1 MEAKFITL
9 EGIEGSGKTSSI
21 KSITDILDNK
31 NTNYVI
37 TREPGGSS
45 IGNELRSILLDPNT
59 EISSEVELMLML
71 ADRKDH
77 VEKVVLPNLEAGN
90 WVISDRFM
98 DSSFAYQGGGRGL
111 DKETI
116 NTFSKNLKFPI
127 PDLTLLFDVP
137 VETSLSRV
145 KVRGKLDRFEQEDVV
160 FHNRIREA
168 YLKLAKENIS
178 RIQIVD
184 SSQEIERMLKN
195 VEQII
200 KTFINGDL
208 VFERI

>member
-21 KSITDILDNK
+21 KSITDLLDGK
-31 NTNYVI
+31 RISYVV

-45 IGNELRSILLDPNT
+45 IGSELRSILLDPKT
-59 EISSEVELMLML
+59 EISSEVELLLML

-77 VEKVVLPNLEAGN
+77 VEKVILPNLETGN

-98 DSSFAYQGGGRGL
+98 DSSIAYQGGGRKL
-111 DKETI
+111 DKKMI
-116 NTFSKNLKFPI
+116 DSFSKNLSLPN

-137 VETSLSRV
+137 VEISLSRV
-145 KVRGKLDRFEQEDVV
+145 KARGELDRFEQEKLD

-168 YLKLAKENIS
+168 YLELAKQNVN
-178 RIQIVD
+178 RIQIID
-184 SSQEIERMLKN
+184 SSREIELMLKS

-200 KTFINGDL
+200 ETLINGL
-208 VFERI
+208 

>member
-21 KSITDILDNK
+21 KSITDLLDSK
-31 NTNYVI
+31 RISYVV

-45 IGNELRSILLDPNT
+45 IGSELRSILLDPKT
-59 EISSEVELMLML
+59 KISSEVELLLML

-77 VEKVVLPNLEAGN
+77 VEKVILPNLETGN

-98 DSSFAYQGGGRGL
+98 DSSIAYQGGGRKL
-111 DKETI
+111 DKKMI
-116 NTFSKNLKFPI
+116 DSFSKNLNLPN

-137 VETSLSRV
+137 VEISLSRV
-145 KVRGKLDRFEQEDVV
+145 KARGELDRFEQEKID

-168 YLKLAKENIS
+168 YLELAEQNVN
-178 RIQIVD
+178 RIQIID
-184 SSQEIERMLKN
+184 SSREIELMLKS

-200 KTFINGDL
+200 ENLINGL
-208 VFERI
+208 

>member
-21 KSITDILDNK
+21 KSITDLLDRK
-31 NTNYVI
+31 RISYVV

-45 IGNELRSILLDPNT
+45 IGSELRSILLDPKT
-59 EISSEVELMLML
+59 EISSEVELLLML

-77 VEKVVLPNLEAGN
+77 VEKVILPNLKTGN

-98 DSSFAYQGGGRGL
+98 DSSIAYQGGGRKL
-111 DKETI
+111 DKKMI
-116 NTFSKNLKFPI
+116 DSFSKNLSLPN

-137 VETSLSRV
+137 VEISLSRV
-145 KVRGKLDRFEQEDVV
+145 KARGELDRFEQEKLD

-168 YLKLAKENIS
+168 YLELAEQNVN

-184 SSQEIERMLKN
+184 SSREIELMLKS
-195 VEQII
+195 VKQII
-200 KTFINGDL
+200 ETLINGL
-208 VFERI
+208 

>member
-21 KSITDILDNK
+21 KNITDLLDSK
-31 NTNYVI
+31 RISYVV

-45 IGNELRSILLDPNT
+45 IGSELSSILLDPKT
-59 EISSEVELMLML
+59 EISSEVELLLML

-77 VEKVVLPNLEAGN
+77 VEKVIQPNLKTGN

-98 DSSFAYQGGGRGL
+98 DSSIAYQGGGRKL
-111 DKETI
+111 DKKMI
-116 NTFSKNLKFPI
+116 DSFSKNLNLPN

-137 VETSLSRV
+137 VEISLSRV
-145 KVRGKLDRFEQEDVV
+145 KARGELDRFEQEKLD

-168 YLKLAKENIS
+168 YLELAEQNVN
-178 RIQIVD
+178 RIQIID
-184 SSQEIERMLKN
+184 SSREIELMLKS

-200 KTFINGDL
+200 ENLINGL
-208 VFERI
+208 

>member
-21 KSITDILDNK
+21 KSITDLLDSK
-31 NTNYVI
+31 RISYVV

-45 IGNELRSILLDPNT
+45 IGSELRSILLDPKT
-59 EISSEVELMLML
+59 EISSEVELLLML

-77 VEKVVLPNLEAGN
+77 VEKVILPNLKTGN

-98 DSSFAYQGGGRGL
+98 DSSIAYQGGGRKL
-111 DKETI
+111 DKKMI
-116 NTFSKNLKFPI
+116 DSFSKNLSLPN

-137 VETSLSRV
+137 VEISLSRV
-145 KVRGKLDRFEQEDVV
+145 KARGELDRFEQEKLD

-168 YLKLAKENIS
+168 YLELAEQNVN
-178 RIQIVD
+178 RIQIID
-184 SSQEIERMLKN
+184 SSLEIELMLKS

-200 KTFINGDL
+200 ETLINGL
-208 VFERI
+208 

>member
-21 KSITDILDNK
+21 KSVTDLLDSK
-31 NTNYVI
+31 RISYIV

-45 IGNELRSILLDPNT
+45 IGSELRSILLDPKT
-59 EISSEVELMLML
+59 EISSEVELLLML

-77 VEKVVLPNLEAGN
+77 VEKVILPNLKTGN

-98 DSSFAYQGGGRGL
+98 DSSIAYQGGGRKL
-111 DKETI
+111 DKKMI
-116 NTFSKNLKFPI
+116 DSFSKNLSLPN

-137 VETSLSRV
+137 VEISLSRV
-145 KVRGKLDRFEQEDVV
+145 KARGELDRFEQEKLD

-168 YLKLAKENIS
+168 YLELAEQNVN
-178 RIQIVD
+178 RIQIID
-184 SSQEIERMLKN
+184 SSREIELMLKS

-200 KTFINGDL
+200 ETLINGL
-208 VFERI
+208 

>member
-21 KSITDILDNK
+21 KSITDLLDRK
-31 NTNYVI
+31 RISYVV

-45 IGNELRSILLDPNT
+45 IGSELRSILLDPKT
-59 EISSEVELMLML
+59 EISSEVELLLML

-77 VEKVVLPNLEAGN
+77 VEKVILPNLEIGN

-98 DSSFAYQGGGRGL
+98 DSSIAYQGGGRKL
-111 DKETI
+111 DKKVI
-116 NTFSKNLKFPI
+116 DSFSRNLNLPN

-137 VETSLSRV
+137 VEISLSRV
-145 KVRGKLDRFEQEDVV
+145 KARGELDRFEQEKLD

-168 YLKLAKENIS
+168 YLELAEQNVN
-178 RIQIVD
+178 RIQIID
-184 SSQEIERMLKN
+184 SSREIELMLKS

-200 KTFINGDL
+200 ETLINGL
-208 VFERI
+208 

>member
-21 KSITDILDNK
+21 KSITDLLASKRIS
-31 NTNYVI
+31 YVV

-45 IGNELRSILLDPNT
+45 IGSELRSILLDPKT
-59 EISSEVELMLML
+59 EISSEVELLLML

-77 VEKVVLPNLEAGN
+77 VEKVILPNLETGN

-98 DSSFAYQGGGRGL
+98 DSSIAYQGGGRKL
-111 DKETI
+111 DKKMI
-116 NTFSKNLKFPI
+116 DSFSKNLNLPN

-137 VETSLSRV
+137 VEISLSRV
-145 KVRGKLDRFEQEDVV
+145 KARGELDRFEQEKLD

-168 YLKLAKENIS
+168 YLELAEQNVN
-178 RIQIVD
+178 RIQIID
-184 SSQEIERMLKN
+184 SSREIELMLKS

-200 KTFINGDL
+200 ENLINGL
-208 VFERI
+208 

>member
-21 KSITDILDNK
+21 KSITDLLDSK
-31 NTNYVI
+31 RISYVV

-45 IGNELRSILLDPNT
+45 IGSELRSILLDPKT
-59 EISSEVELMLML
+59 EISSEVELLLML

-77 VEKVVLPNLEAGN
+77 VEKVILPNLKTGN

-98 DSSFAYQGGGRGL
+98 DSSIAYQGGGRKL
-111 DKETI
+111 EKKMIDS
-116 NTFSKNLKFPI
+116 FSKNLSLPN

-137 VETSLSRV
+137 VEISLSRV
-145 KVRGKLDRFEQEDVV
+145 KARGELDRFEQEKLD

-168 YLKLAKENIS
+168 YLELAEQNVN
-178 RIQIVD
+178 RIQIID
-184 SSQEIERMLKN
+184 SSREIELMLKS

-200 KTFINGDL
+200 ETLINGL
-208 VFERI
+208 

>member
-21 KSITDILDNK
+21 KSITDLLDRK
-31 NTNYVI
+31 RISYVV

-45 IGNELRSILLDPNT
+45 IGSELRSILLDPKT
-59 EISSEVELMLML
+59 EISSEVELLLML

-77 VEKVVLPNLEAGN
+77 VEKVILPNLKTGN

-98 DSSFAYQGGGRGL
+98 DSSIAYQGGGRKL
-111 DKETI
+111 DKKMI
-116 NTFSKNLKFPI
+116 DSFSKNLSLPN

-137 VETSLSRV
+137 VEISLSRV
-145 KVRGKLDRFEQEDVV
+145 KARGELDRFEQEKLD

-168 YLKLAKENIS
+168 YLELAEQNVN
-178 RIQIVD
+178 RIQIID
-184 SSQEIERMLKN
+184 SSREIELMLKS
-195 VEQII
+195 VEHII
-200 KTFINGDL
+200 ENLINGL
-208 VFERI
+208 